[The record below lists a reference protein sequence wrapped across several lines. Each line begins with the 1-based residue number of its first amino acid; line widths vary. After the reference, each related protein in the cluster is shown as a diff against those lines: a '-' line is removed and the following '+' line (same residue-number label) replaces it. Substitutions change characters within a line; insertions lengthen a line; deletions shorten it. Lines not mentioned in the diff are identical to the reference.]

1 MSCTTPHLMTQS
13 LSDQAEQFRTSYG
26 VTNGA
31 TNRLMQK
38 HLIDEEYKEFC
49 EAHATKADCE
59 ALKELADLVYV
70 CFQYAA
76 NLDWDLEEAMRRVHK
91 SNMSKLG
98 LDGKP
103 IRRSD
108 GKVLKGPNY
117 EPPNLI
123 DLTL

>member
-1 MSCTTPHLMTQS
+1 MTQS

-49 EAHATKADCE
+49 EAHATQADCE
-59 ALKELADLVYV
+59 TLKELADLVYV

-108 GKVLKGPNY
+108 GKILKGPNY
-117 EPPNLI
+117 EPPNLT
-123 DLTL
+123 DLVK